1 MAEHGTPGADL
12 ILHPV
17 RMRILLAFG
26 RGIPLT
32 AQGLADLLPDVS
44 RATLY
49 RHLALLVDGGII
61 EVVSE
66 QRVRGAV
73 ERTYALRTGAGSL
86 AREDVEAASREDHL
100 RFFASFVATLIDEY
114 SRYLRRDRIDLIA
127 DVVGYR
133 VGTVYLTDEEAATVA
148 REMWSAFARHVGTP
162 PDAGRSARTFAM
174 VSIPGSE
181 SPNEASASPT
191 SDGGSQ

>member
-1 MAEHGTPGADL
+1 MADTSSTSAAL

-32 AQGLADLLPDVS
+32 AQGLADLLPDVA

-49 RHLALLVDGGII
+49 RHLSMLVDGGLI
-61 EVVSE
+61 EVVDE

-73 ERTYALRTGAGSL
+73 ERTYALRHGSASLGPDDL
-86 AREDVEAASREDHL
+86 ATASREDHL
-100 RFFASFVATLIDEY
+100 RYFASFVASLIDEY
-114 SRYLRRDRIDLIA
+114 ARYLRRDHIDLVA

-133 VGTVYLTDEEAATVA
+133 EGTVYLTDEEATETA
-148 REMWSAFARHVGTP
+148 REMWGAFARRVGTEP
-162 PDAGRSARTFAM
+162 GPGRRPHTFAFVTMPGGDAGE
-174 VSIPGSE
+174 PQ
-181 SPNEASASPT
+181 
-191 SDGGSQ
+191 GGSR